1 MPRGSVLTFRSTSGT
16 KSRRDLRTDACPRR
30 RRKPVSVSDDERN
43 VLVVDAVYFKDDLLF
58 CESVPLTSVAVS
70 CGTPV
75 YVYSCRAILE
85 SCRAIES
92 AFGDEPHATFYA
104 VKANANRHILRLIA
118 GTGLGADVGSRGEL
132 YLALEA
138 GFAPEKI
145 TFSGVG
151 KRDDEIAYALEK
163 RILAFHVE
171 SLQELEVLDQIS
183 GSMGIRARVFLRVN
197 LDIDA
202 GTHAY
207 ITTSRRQNKFGISAD
222 RVREVA
228 LRALEM
234 SHVELSGV
242 HSHLGSQI
250 TDAGVFL
257 GGARALVALVGRLRG
272 EGIAVPGLDF
282 GGGFGVRYCG
292 LVPHPSLPQEQM
304 DSPFLSAP
312 AVIREVLPILRDTGC
327 HLSIQ
332 PGRSIVAEAGALL
345 TKVLYRK
352 EADGKIF
359 VVVDGGMNDLIRPS
373 LYNAHHQIVPLK
385 ITGGE
390 HETVDIVG
398 PVCESGDFFAQGRP
412 LPRVLRGDHLAI
424 LSAGAYGYVLSSNY
438 NARLRAAEVLV
449 DGSSYRVIR
458 EREDLMDL

>member
-1 MPRGSVLTFRSTSGT
+1 MRYRATR
-16 KSRRDLRTDACPRR
+16 AYA
-30 RRKPVSVSDDERN
+30 
-43 VLVVDAVYFKDDLLF
+43 VDAIYFKDDLLF

-70 CGTPV
+70 CNTPV
-75 YVYSCRAILE
+75 YVYSSRAILD
-85 SCRAIES
+85 SCREIES
-92 AFGDEPHATFYA
+92 AFGGEPHLTFYA
-104 VKANANRHILRLIA
+104 VKANANRQILRLIA

-163 RILAFHVE
+163 NILAYHVE
-171 SLQELEVLDQIS
+171 SLQELDVINHIA
-183 GSMGIRARVFLRVN
+183 GSMGARARVFLRVN

-202 GTHAY
+202 GGHEY
-207 ITTSRRQNKFGISAD
+207 ISTSRKQNKFGIPAD
-222 RVREVA
+222 RVRDVVS
-228 LRALEM
+228 RAREM
-234 SHVELSGV
+234 SHVELNGV

-250 TDAGVFL
+250 TDVEVFL
-257 GGARALVALVGRLRG
+257 RGARALAALVGELRG

-282 GGGFGVRYCG
+282 GGGFGVRQHG
-292 LVPHPSLPQEQM
+292 VVSHPSLPEDQTESGYLPAQE
-304 DSPFLSAP
+304 
-312 AVIREVLPILRDTGC
+312 VIGKILPVLRETGC

-332 PGRSIVAEAGALL
+332 PGRSIVAEAGTLL

-352 EADGKIF
+352 ETDGKTF

-385 ITGGE
+385 IADDD
-390 HETVDIVG
+390 HETVDVVG
-398 PVCESGDFFAQGRP
+398 PVCESGDFFAQGRS

-438 NARLRAAEVLV
+438 NSRLRASEVLV
-449 DGSSYRVIR
+449 EGNSYRVIR
-458 EREDLMDL
+458 EREKLTDL